1 MKTTLALTVLLLLAG
16 CSQAPSEAGAEGDAE
31 SGVPRLSG
39 YVVDTGIVPMKD
51 VTLRV
56 LDTNATAT
64 TDEGGFFA
72 FSEVPLDQ
80 ILIVIAT
87 LDGFV
92 PMSKQVSVPTDAT
105 VQLNFTL
112 EPVAVR
118 TPFMQVSP
126 FTGFLSCQAVYEI
139 TDQNQTLSCDT
150 GSTVDVWEFGV
161 GTDLAGAVIELFWDA
176 ASPLGQAL
184 HAKLETLNLGE
195 LNVVLAETIGTSP
208 LRLPVAQTIAAKYY
222 TDGGTMRLTVRVDPN
237 NDAGE
242 QAVGV
247 GFAFEQQFDAFA
259 SLFYVAPPSP
269 TYTIADA

>member
-1 MKTTLALTVLLLLAG
+1 MKSALAVAAFLLLAG
-16 CSQAPSEAGAEGDAE
+16 CSQAPAEEPVEGASPDGA
-31 SGVPRLSG
+31 PRLSG
-39 YVVDTGIVPMKD
+39 YVVDPGIVPMKG

-72 FSEVPLDQ
+72 FSVVPLDQ
-80 ILIVIAT
+80 ILIIIAT

-92 PMSKQVSVPTDAT
+92 PISKQVSVPTDAT

-112 EPVAVR
+112 EPVAVL

-126 FTGFLSCQAVYEI
+126 FTGFLSCQAAYEI
-139 TDQNQTLSCDT
+139 TGQNQTLSCDT

-161 GTDLAGAVIELFWDA
+161 GTDLAGAVIELFWEA
-176 ASPLGQAL
+176 GSPLGQAL

-195 LNVVLAETIGTSP
+195 LNVILAETIGTSP
-208 LRLPVAQTIAAKYY
+208 LRLPVAQATASKYY
-222 TDGGTMRLTVRVDPN
+222 TDGGVMRLTVRVDPN
-237 NDAGE
+237 NDATE
-242 QAVGV
+242 QAVGA
-247 GFAFEQQFDAFA
+247 GLAFEQQFDAFA